1 MEALVAFGVASNVIS
16 FVDFAS
22 KLAAQISEYSAAAA
36 GAPKRIQDLE
46 ARLNIVI
53 GTLNKL
59 SAKDILILD
68 QEKQTISLCI
78 HQVEELRALL
88 DKAKIKQRSSSVAS
102 PSWGRRQRDRIEI
115 TWKALKSLRAQDK
128 IKELQ
133 ESLERL
139 LNLLSL
145 QMNVNTSMALD
156 KSKEEI
162 LQKIE
167 QLQLSSKGS
176 EYNIPN
182 GSSVKQSI
190 PILQNPNFVPRAA
203 LSDAIEQFFSTG
215 QRTVVLCG
223 LGGAGKTQI
232 ALEYAFRKR
241 EQSPDTSVFWVYAS
255 TTTNFE
261 ESYKRIATVCDIP
274 GHQDPQV
281 NILQLVRDWLEIHTD
296 HEWLMVVD
304 NVDIADTLF
313 HERVNGRT
321 LTEYIP
327 QTQRGS
333 LLYTSRNRDVAVDIL
348 HGGDPIHVGPMS
360 PYEAHKLFSTIQ
372 RSESE
377 EADISNLLQELDY
390 IPLAITQAAAFMSK
404 RHKSA
409 GQYLSL
415 FRGSDSAKAKLL
427 AHEFVDHGREARSR
441 ESVAKTWMISFA
453 HVSEINPRAAEM
465 LSLMSCYDQQSIP
478 PSLFRNQN
486 EDEFDFVEAV
496 ELLRAFSLI
505 RVAGSGTTYSMHRLV
520 QIAMITWLSATG
532 AQTEAAFRL
541 RALAIVNFHFRNL
554 EYYSSDNQ
562 RDLART
568 EATLT
573 QAEKVLSYVDQD
585 PKNQDSLNR
594 ADLLSKMGIY
604 FYFRGRWKEAEL
616 RLKEAYALQFA
627 ILGPTDGLT
636 VRSSLLLG
644 WAYYNMPD
652 YDACEKLMYPIWGN
666 VAEEVDREE
675 QVGEI
680 TRILVL
686 ALIEKKEYDLAESVI
701 KQSISKLQDS
711 TQMSKAWLKCHYLLG
726 RLYRYQGNGAE
737 AKRLF
742 YLVLHNC
749 GLETTQLNVRDVIS
763 CIQRNEKVTLGLVVD
778 TLGDLAGLLEE
789 EGQLEEAESM
799 FQTLVDVCEEVYE
812 TTSLAI
818 IRTLYRLAVS
828 QEKLKKYESA
838 GLMYQRAYRD
848 SETWFGPSH
857 SLTLEYKQIFEDFEA
872 RMEQRRQDSAA
883 IEDFTEQDT
892 QQTSSQASD
901 TSTVI

>member
-1 MEALVAFGVASNVIS
+1 MEALVALGAASNVVS

-348 HGGDPIHVGPMS
+348 HGGDPLHVGPMS
-360 PYEAHKLFSTIQ
+360 PYEAHKLLSTIE

-377 EADISNLLQELDY
+377 ESDISSLLQELEY

-404 RHKSA
+404 RQKSA
-409 GQYLSL
+409 GQYLGL
-415 FRGSDSAKAKLL
+415 FRGSDSAKAQLL

-520 QIAMITWLSATG
+520 QIAMTTWLSATG

-541 RALAIVNFHFRNL
+541 RALARVEVHFPNAKYFHDR
-554 EYYSSDNQ
+554 Q
-562 RDLART
+562 RDLARA

-573 QAEKVLSYVDQD
+573 HAEKVLSYVDQH
-585 PKNQDSLNR
+585 PGNQDSLNR
-594 ADLLSKMGIY
+594 ANLSDKMGKY
-604 FYFRGRWKEAEL
+604 FALRGRWNEAKP
-616 RLKEAYALQFA
+616 RFKEAYTLRSA
-627 ILGPTDGLT
+627 ILGPTDPLT
-636 VRSSLLLG
+636 VQTGRELG
-644 WAYYNMPD
+644 WVYYTTYD
-652 YDACEKLMYPIWGN
+652 YDSCEKLIHPIWEN
-666 VAEEVDREE
+666 IAEEVDREE
-675 QVGEI
+675 QVRDI

-686 ALIEKKEYDLAESVI
+686 AVIEKKEYDLAESLI

-711 TQMSKAWLKCHYLLG
+711 TEMSNTRLLYHYLLG
-726 RLYRYQGNGAE
+726 RLYRCQGNGAE
-737 AKRLF
+737 AKRLL
-742 YLVLHNC
+742 YLVLHDC

-763 CIQRNEKVTLGLVVD
+763 CIQRNEEVTLRLVVD
-778 TLGDLAGLLEE
+778 TLGDLADLLEE
-789 EGQLEEAESM
+789 EGRLEEAESI
-799 FQTLVDVCEEVYE
+799 FQTLVDVCEEVNRAMSILE
-812 TTSLAI
+812 I
-818 IRTLYRLAVS
+818 HLYRLAQI

-848 SETWFGPSH
+848 NETWYGPSD
-857 SLTLEYKQIFEDFEA
+857 SRTLTYKQEFKDFEA
-872 RMEQRRQDSAA
+872 RMEQRRQDSA

>member
-1 MEALVAFGVASNVIS
+1 MEALVALGAASNVVS

-22 KLAAQISEYSAAAA
+22 RLAAQISEYSAAAA

-53 GTLNKL
+53 RTLNGL

-78 HQVEELRALL
+78 DQVKELRALL
-88 DKAKIKQRSSSVAS
+88 DKAKLKQRPSSVAS
-102 PSWGRRQRDRIEI
+102 PSWGRRQRDRIEM

-128 IKELQ
+128 IQELQ

-139 LNLLSL
+139 LNLLNL

-176 EYNIPN
+176 EYNTSN

-203 LSDAIEQFFSTG
+203 LTDAIEQRFSTG

-261 ESYKRIATVCDIP
+261 ESYKRIATVCNIP

-296 HEWLMVVD
+296 HEWLMVID

-360 PYEAHKLFSTIQ
+360 PNEAHKLLSTVEPL
-372 RSESE
+372 ESE
-377 EADISNLLQELDY
+377 EADISSLLRELEY

-409 GQYLSL
+409 GQYLDL
-415 FRGSDSAKAKLL
+415 FRGSDSAKAQLL

-453 HVSEINPRAAEM
+453 HISEVNPRAAEM

-478 PSLFRNQN
+478 QLLLRYDN
-486 EDEFDFVEAV
+486 EDGLQFDDAV
-496 ELLRAFSLI
+496 GLLLAFSLI
-505 RVAGSGTTYSMHRLV
+505 RVASTGTTYSMHRLV
-520 QIAMITWLSATG
+520 QIAMTTWLSMTSELAKIKYN
-532 AQTEAAFRL
+532 L
-541 RALAIVNFHFRNL
+541 RALSMVTVHYPDFAALSQISPKDLFEAETILTHAERVLAYAI
-554 EYYSSDNQ
+554 SKP
-562 RDLART
+562 
-568 EATLT
+568 
-573 QAEKVLSYVDQD
+573 EK
-585 PKNQDSLNR
+585 QDSLNR
-594 ADLLSKMGIY
+594 AHLSFKMGVY
-604 FYFRGRWKEAEL
+604 FNFRGRWNEAEP
-616 RLKEAYALQFA
+616 RLKEAYTLRSA
-627 ILGPTDGLT
+627 ILGPTNPLMVQTG
-636 VRSSLLLG
+636 RELG
-644 WAYYNMPD
+644 WVYYNTYD
-652 YDACEKLMYPIWGN
+652 YDSCENLIHPIWEN
-666 VAEEVDREE
+666 IAEEVDREE
-675 QVGEI
+675 QVRDI
-680 TRILVL
+680 IRILVL
-686 ALIEKKEYDLAESVI
+686 TLIKKKEYHLAESLI

-711 TQMSKAWLKCHYLLG
+711 TQMSNAWLTCHYLLG

-737 AKRLF
+737 AKRLY
-742 YLVLHNC
+742 YLALHDC

-763 CIQRNEKVTLGLVVD
+763 CIQRNEEVTLRLVVD
-778 TLGDLAGLLEE
+778 TLGDLADLLEE
-789 EGQLEEAESM
+789 EGRLEEAESM
-799 FQTLVDVCEEVYE
+799 FQILVDVCEEVYGAMGIF
-812 TTSLAI
+812 TINSVFNLAQ
-818 IRTLYRLAVS
+818 S
-828 QEKLKKYESA
+828 QEELKKYESA
-838 GLMYQRAYRD
+838 GLMYQRAYTD
-848 SETWFGPSH
+848 SETLYGPSH
-857 SLTLEYKQIFEDFEA
+857 SLTLEYKQDFEDFEA
-872 RMEQRRQDSAA
+872 RMEQRRQDSD
-883 IEDFTEQDT
+883 IEADAEQNT
-892 QQTSSQASD
+892 QPTSSQASD
-901 TSTVI
+901 TSTII

>member
-1 MEALVAFGVASNVIS
+1 MEAFIAFGVAGNVVS

-53 GTLNKL
+53 RTLNNL

-78 HQVEELRALL
+78 DQVKELRALL
-88 DKAKIKQRSSSVAS
+88 DKAKLKQRSSSVAS
-102 PSWGRRQRDRIEI
+102 PSWGRRQRDRIEM

-128 IKELQ
+128 IQELQ

-139 LNLLSL
+139 LNLLNL

-176 EYNIPN
+176 EYNISN

-203 LSDAIEQFFSTG
+203 LTDAIEQRFSTG

-261 ESYKRIATVCDIP
+261 ESYKRIAAVCNIP

-296 HEWLMVVD
+296 HEWLMVID

-348 HGGDPIHVGPMS
+348 HGGDLVHVGPMS
-360 PYEAHKLFSTIQ
+360 PNEAHKLLSTIG

-377 EADISNLLQELDY
+377 EADISSLLQELEY
-390 IPLAITQAAAFMSK
+390 IPLAITQAAAFMNK
-404 RHKSA
+404 RNRSA

-415 FRGSDSAKAKLL
+415 FRGSDSAKAQLL

-453 HVSEINPRAAEM
+453 HISEINPRAAEM

-520 QIAMITWLSATG
+520 QIAMTTWLSATG
-532 AQTEAAFRL
+532 AQTEAAFKL
-541 RALAIVNFHFRNL
+541 RALAIVEAHFPNFKYLYER
-554 EYYSSDNQ
+554 Q
-562 RDLART
+562 RDLARA

-573 QAEKVLSYVDQD
+573 QAEKVLSYVDQN
-585 PKNQDSLNR
+585 PNNQDSLNR
-594 ADLLSKMGIY
+594 ADLSYKMGYY
-604 FYFRGRWKEAEL
+604 FTFRGRWKEAEL
-616 RLKEAYALQFA
+616 RLKEAYTLQSA
-627 ILGPTDGLT
+627 ILGPTDPLT
-636 VRSSLLLG
+636 VQTTRVLG
-644 WAYYNMPD
+644 WVYYWDSD
-652 YDACEKLMYPIWGN
+652 YDACEKLMYPIWEN
-666 VAEEVDREE
+666 IAEDIDREE

-680 TRILVL
+680 TEIRVL
-686 ALIEKKEYDLAESVI
+686 ALIEKKEYDVAESVI

-711 TQMSKAWLKCHYLLG
+711 TQVSNAWLTCHSLLG
-726 RLYRYQGNGAE
+726 RLYRCQGNGAE
-737 AKRLF
+737 AKRLC
-742 YLVLHNC
+742 YLVLHDC

-763 CIQRNEKVTLGLVVD
+763 CIQRNEEVTLGLVLD
-778 TLGDLAGLLEE
+778 TLDNLADLLEE

-799 FQTLVDVCEEVYE
+799 FQTLVDVCDEVFEAMSIATIYHV
-812 TTSLAI
+812 
-818 IRTLYRLAVS
+818 YRLAQS

-857 SLTLEYKQIFEDFEA
+857 SRTLEYKQEFEDFEA
-872 RMEQRRQDSAA
+872 RMEQRRQDSD
-883 IEDFTEQDT
+883 IEANAEQNT
-892 QQTSSQASD
+892 QPTSSQASD
-901 TSTVI
+901 TSTIV